1 MADTKIQLDPCQWVQ
16 RYGDYLYNIAR
27 FKVNDLEN
35 AEDLVQETF
44 LSALKSKDNF
54 QAKSSEKTWLTS
66 ILNNKIIDY
75 YRSKKIISDLDHYLD
90 STEEGFTNSFFE
102 PNEKNHLHWKI
113 DKEGIEWK
121 EDVTELLDNEDFYL
135 VFMNCI
141 DKLPI
146 KLSAIIKSKFLNHEG
161 SEEICKAMDISSSN
175 YFVIVHR
182 SKILLRECLDVN
194 WFRHENR

>member
-1 MADTKIQLDPCQWVQ
+1 M
-16 RYGDYLYNIAR
+16 
-27 FKVNDLEN
+27 
-35 AEDLVQETF
+35 
-44 LSALKSKDNF
+44 
-54 QAKSSEKTWLTS
+54 
-66 ILNNKIIDY
+66 
-75 YRSKKIISDLDHYLD
+75 
-90 STEEGFTNSFFE
+90 
-102 PNEKNHLHWKI
+102 
-113 DKEGIEWK
+113 
-121 EDVTELLDNEDFYL
+121 TELLDNEDFCL

-141 DKLPI
+141 DKLPT